1 VVTGPAIVVVPLEF
15 STTTVAPPTGAAKTE
30 PVIVVVGTEDESLV
44 LEPPQDMMNSKT
56 ERANAMQQ

>member
-1 VVTGPAIVVVPLEF
+1 VPLEF